1 MKKTFYILALFFLSI
16 GCKQYRLERAHQ
28 ATEDLNYE
36 EAITQY
42 EKLLKKH
49 GDYEIYKN
57 LSLLYLKRG
66 DYVNAKLVYDSLILT
81 KEYPEEDLLSYA
93 EVLMANED
101 YPAAKMW
108 VERYLQENKGNEKAK
123 TLRKIILNQGSFL
136 IDTNQFH
143 LELVDIPATP
153 QSYGAIPFKE
163 GIIYT
168 GKADKSEKGISINPW
183 DGWPF
188 SQLYY
193 VVPVDSGWSAPYNLS
208 HTLNESYHVG
218 PVNIDHSKPDHLI
231 LSKSYLDEKKSA
243 RKNDNKGDIVHRVN
257 NTIQLYD
264 VSIENMQLDTP
275 VILSFCNP
283 SFNYA
288 QATVSPNGKMM
299 VFTSDIPDGKGG
311 SDLYISF
318 YSDEKWSEPTNL
330 GASINTEKNESFPYL
345 LSDDTLYF
353 SSESH
358 NSFGGLDIYYSTFN
372 GSKWTKTYNL
382 LFPMNSYKDDFAISF
397 KVDKKS
403 GFVSSNRSNLD
414 RIYSFTM
421 NKPSFRIEGLVIN
434 KESQKPMP
442 AIKITLTD
450 RKTKKDSIVYS
461 DKNGRFNFPIA
472 SDSKYKLLAEES
484 GYFVKSYNVST
495 RGRTHSKVFNV
506 VFEMEEIVLNK
517 AIKIE
522 DETGQLNIDPSNT
535 RVKNIYYDFDKWD
548 IRNDAV
554 IELDRLVWLFKDN
567 ANLTIEISAHTDSRG
582 SDDYNL
588 KLSQKRADGV
598 VAYLVDRGVN
608 PDMLVA
614 KGYGESQLMNKC
626 KNGVPCSEVEHQENR
641 RSEFKVIA
649 IK

>member
-1 MKKTFYILALFFLSI
+1 MKKTFYIFILFFLTV
-16 GCKQYRLERAHQ
+16 GCKQYRLDQ
-28 ATEDLNYE
+28 AQLAQDDLNYE

-42 EKLLKKH
+42 EKLIEKH
-49 GDYEIYKN
+49 GDYEVYKN

-66 DYVNAKLVYDSLILT
+66 DYQKAKVVYDSLILT
-81 KEYPEEDLLSYA
+81 QEYPEEDLLSYA

-101 YPAAKMW
+101 YSEAKVW
-108 VERYLQENKGNEKAK
+108 VERYLQENKSDEKAK
-123 TLRKIILNQGSFL
+123 TLQKIILNQGAFL
-136 IDTNQFH
+136 IDTNQFM

-153 QSYGAIPFKE
+153 QSYGAIPYKD

-168 GKADKSEKGISINPW
+168 GKASNTEKDIAINPW

-193 VVPVDSGWSAPYNLS
+193 VVPVDSGWSAPYDLS

-218 PVNIDHSKPDHLI
+218 PLAINPYDETKLI
-231 LSKSYLDEKKSA
+231 ISKSFLNEKKTA
-243 RKNDNKGDIVHRVN
+243 KKNDKSGDIIQRASNKV
-257 NTIQLYD
+257 QLYD
-264 VSIENMQLDTP
+264 VRIENMQLDTP
-275 VILSFCNP
+275 KIISFCKP

-288 QATVSPNGKMM
+288 QATLSPNGKMM
-299 VFTSDIPDGKGG
+299 VFTSDKADGKGG

-318 YSDEKWSEPTNL
+318 YSEDKWSEPSNL
-330 GASINTEKNESFPYL
+330 SSSINTEKNESFPYL

-353 SSESH
+353 SSEAH
-358 NSFGGLDIYYSTFN
+358 NSYGGLDVFYSTFN
-372 GSKWTKTYNL
+372 GTKWTKPYNL
-382 LFPMNSYKDDFAISF
+382 LYPINSYKDDFAISF
-397 KVDKKS
+397 KEDKKS
-403 GFVSSNRSNLD
+403 GFISSNRSNLD
-414 RIYSFTM
+414 QIYSFTM
-421 NKPSFRIEGLVIN
+421 NRPSFRIEGLVIN
-434 KESQKPMP
+434 KESQKAMP
-442 AIKITLTD
+442 SVKITLTD

-461 DKNGRFNFPIA
+461 DKEGKFNYPIA
-472 SDSKYKLLAEES
+472 SNSKYKLLAEETD
-484 GYFVKSYNVST
+484 YFVKSYNVST

-522 DETGQLNIDPSNT
+522 DETGSLNIDPENT

-567 ANLTIEISAHTDSRG
+567 PNLTIEISAHTDSRG

-614 KGYGESQLMNKC
+614 KGYGESKLVNKC
-626 KNGVPCSEVEHQENR
+626 VNGYPCSEVDHQENR